1 MDSKHRKEKKYI
13 SFLPFTFSLL
23 PSPFSLRVNLRNPRT
38 PHSLLFPF
46 TFPGLAVFLIA
57 LAMLVRG
64 LNAKNAYEILLS
76 SAALIFWV
84 LLFFAG
90 SWAKRHLTALEALLH
105 TPLPLTAVSEE
116 DWLVTCNAVQL
127 PLFFRLHFIVRGR
140 FFPQGSY
147 RGSTVFAETSFPR
160 GGDRASLNLSFPLGG
175 LFQGETSSRLRDI
188 FGFFS
193 FPCGLFSKQTL
204 KIRSAPCPSKPL
216 RVEALSGA
224 EDRRT
229 KSSSDEERYYM
240 REYAPGDR
248 LRDINWKSSERI
260 DTLITRISPDNQE
273 KVTRIEVYFRNYG
286 PSRPGI
292 GELWLLDRA
301 KARLAWFL
309 RTVKEENASFVFDI
323 RTALENWELSKED
336 EIDMF
341 LEELASI
348 PFCPAQSGDYAAV
361 TGDGELFVFS
371 TACDT
376 TLPAFLLGRQGK
388 PVSLFMAQNLPG
400 GKSYPVAEECARL
413 HLRDFPAKGF
423 IPFPGWFLPRPRKLQ
438 NVSSTRLM
446 IDYAETRI

>member
-1 MDSKHRKEKKYI
+1 MKNEQFGTKKENFFNIFYF
-13 SFLPFTFSLL
+13 SFFTFHL
-23 PSPFSLRVNLRNPRT
+23 
-38 PHSLLFPF
+38 
-46 TFPGLAVFLIA
+46 PGLAVFLIA
-57 LAMLVRG
+57 LVMLLRG
-64 LNAKNAYEILLS
+64 LAAKNAYEILLS
-76 SAALIFWV
+76 SAALVFWV

-105 TPLPLTAVSEE
+105 IPLPLTAASEE
-116 DWLVTCNAVQL
+116 DWLVTCNAVRL

-140 FFPQGSY
+140 FFPQGSS
-147 RGSTVFAETSFPR
+147 RGCAVIAETSFPR

-175 LFQGETSSRLRDI
+175 LFQGETLSRLRDI

-193 FPCGLFSKQTL
+193 FPCGLSSNQIL
-204 KIRSAPCPSKPL
+204 KVRSAPCPSKPL

-229 KSSSDEERYYM
+229 KSSTDEERYYM

-309 RTVKEENASFVFDI
+309 RTVKEENASFIFDV
-323 RTALENWELSKED
+323 RTALESWDLSKED

-348 PFCPAQSGDYAAV
+348 TFCPAQSGELSTDPL
-361 TGDGELFVFS
+361 GDGELFVFS
-371 TACDT
+371 TACDF
-376 TLPAFLLGRQGK
+376 TLPSFLLGRQGK
-388 PVSLFMAQNLPG
+388 PVSLFMIQNPLG
-400 GKSYPVAEECARL
+400 GKTDDRKIAGRKADFAAEECAHL

-423 IPFPGWFLPRPRKLQ
+423 IPFPGWFLPQQKKLL
-438 NVSSTRLM
+438 NARSGRMM
-446 IDYAETRI
+446 IDYAETGI